1 VTVRIGIIGT
11 GGISRSHLVNL
22 VCNPDVEV
30 VGLCDIVAEQIDK
43 TRQVVNRHVDKE
55 TEAGRSAKKL
65 DAAAYS
71 DYREMLRKEHLD
83 GVYLCLPP
91 YVHGDPEEAVIEAGI
106 PVLIEK
112 PVTLELP
119 LAARILDGI
128 RRKGLINASGYQLRY
143 SPQIAKAK
151 EILSGKTIGMAVAM
165 RFGGTPGTPWYTKQ
179 STCGGQLVEQATHHV
194 DQLRY
199 LVGEVETVYASAAL
213 RINNKDNPEYDI
225 FDVNCMTMAF
235 ANGVTA
241 NFANSLIS
249 GYGTPPEARGVHV
262 FADGVTVSLPLGRPL
277 RVISAEG
284 TQEFPDS
291 SSPMAL
297 EDAAFVEAIKTGDAS
312 LIKSD
317 YLSGIRTLAVTI
329 AGERS
334 ARTGKPVNVPALLE
348 AEAPNAALTGGK

>member
-1 VTVRIGIIGT
+1 MAVRIGIIGT

-30 VGLCDIVAEQIDK
+30 VGLCDIVPEHIEK
-43 TRQVVNRHVDKE
+43 TRQVVNAHVDKE
-55 TEAGRSAKKL
+55 TAAGRSARRL
-65 DAAAYS
+65 DAAGYA
-71 DYREMLRKEHLD
+71 DYRDMIRKERLD

-112 PVTLELP
+112 PVTLDLG
-119 LAARILDGI
+119 LAAKILDGI
-128 RRKGLINASGYQLRY
+128 QRKGLINASGYQLRY
-143 SPQIAKAK
+143 SPQIDKAK
-151 EILSGKTIGMAVAM
+151 EILADKTIGMALAM
-165 RFGGTPGTPWYTKQ
+165 RFGGTPGTPWYIKQ
-179 STCGGQLVEQATHHV
+179 DTCGGQLVEQATHHV

-199 LVGEVETVYASAAL
+199 LVGEVESVYASAAL

-225 FDVNCMTMAF
+225 FDVNCMTMTF
-235 ANGVTA
+235 VNGVTA

-249 GYGTPPEARGVHV
+249 GYGTPPEARGVHI
-262 FADGVTVSLPLGRPL
+262 FADGATVSLPLGRPL
-277 RVISAEG
+277 RVISPAG
-284 TQEFPDS
+284 TEEFPDS
-291 SSPMAL
+291 GSPMAL
-297 EDAAFVEAIKTGDAS
+297 EDAAFVEAIKTGDQS

-334 ARTGKPVNVPALLE
+334 ARTGKPVNVAELLK
-348 AEAPNAALTGGK
+348 AEAPNAAF